1 MSFVAR
7 HVAAVLIVLA
17 ACLAALGVF
26 TFARPQYHPLY
37 ESKMIDFSK
46 QHYYDR
52 RVVRAAFAAH
62 RIKLYVADGP
72 VSGSAWFSNRP
83 APSPADALQVMV
95 GPRTGEGSWGPK
107 LEPYDARFGNV
118 MVTYG
123 GHDEQ
128 LLDRVKAAVDDLR

>member
-7 HVAAVLIVLA
+7 HVAAVLVVLA

-46 QHYYDR
+46 QHHYDR
-52 RVVRAAFAAH
+52 GAVRAAFAAH
-62 RIKLYVADGP
+62 GIKLYAGDKPAVGMATF
-72 VSGSAWFSNRP
+72 SGDP
-83 APSPADALQVMV
+83 AFHADAVQVMV
-95 GPRTGEGSWGPK
+95 GPRTGTGSFGPK
-107 LEPYDARFGNV
+107 LERYDERFGNV

-123 GHDEQ
+123 GQDER
-128 LLDRVKAAVDDLR
+128 LLDRVKAAVDELR